1 MPPSTRSVVF
11 LDTGRICNV
20 RNDYPV
26 SSRVGARLDRHYSI
40 YKRVTLNG
48 GSLTYILD
56 LLEPLYK
63 KKAKSLCHFGIYS

>member
-48 GSLTYILD
+48 GS
-56 LLEPLYK
+56 
-63 KKAKSLCHFGIYS
+63 S